1 MVSTQYR
8 PRGRSVKAI
17 ADDIEEAIRRG
28 RLLPG
33 TTLPTVRGLAAD
45 LGVAP
50 GTVAGAYA
58 RLRDRALLES
68 RGRNGT
74 VVRDRPAIR
83 TRPSGPALGPGIVD
97 LSAGQPDPRL
107 LPPLTAAM
115 FAELSGTAAAP
126 TDGLLPAF
134 ADAASDRLSA
144 EGVPVEELTT
154 CFGGLDGIGRV
165 LSVHLASGDTVGVE
179 DPGWPNALNLL
190 AALGMRAI
198 PVAVDDHGPQP
209 AAMDRA
215 LRDGVRAV
223 IVTSRAHNPT
233 GAFVDADRSAALRTV
248 LARHRDVVLIE
259 DDHAAELSAVGLT
272 PLAGAT
278 DHWAFIRSTSKPYG
292 PDLRLAVIAADAVT
306 ISRVAGR
313 MRSGSGWV
321 STLAQRLV
329 LALWQSP
336 SVADQVAAAGRTYDE
351 RRAALIAELAGRAV
365 AAVGATGLNVWVPVP
380 DETAVVAQLLQA
392 GWAVAAGSRFRQ
404 QSGPGIR
411 VTVSPLD
418 SSTIRGFAD
427 QLADVV
433 RGDRRITYTA

>member
-1 MVSTQYR
+1 MPTQYR
-8 PRGRSVKAI
+8 PQGRSVKAI
-17 ADDIEEAIRRG
+17 ADDIEEAVRRG

-33 TTLPTVRGLAAD
+33 TVLPPIRGLAAD

-58 RLRDRALLES
+58 RLRDRALIES

-83 TRPSGPALGPGIVD
+83 TRPNGPALGPGIVD

-107 LPPLTAAM
+107 LPRLTADM
-115 FAELSGTAAAP
+115 FTALRGPAAAP
-126 TDGLLPAF
+126 ADGLLPAF
-134 ADAASDRLSA
+134 AEAASHRLRA
-144 EGVPVEELTT
+144 EGVPVDELTT
-154 CFGGLDGIGRV
+154 CHGGLDGIGRV
-165 LSVHLASGDTVGVE
+165 LSVHLASGDAVGVE

-198 PVAVDDHGPQP
+198 PVAVDDHGPEP
-209 AAMDRA
+209 AALDNA
-215 LRDGVRAV
+215 IHDGARAV
-223 IVTSRAHNPT
+223 IITSRAHNPT
-233 GAFVDADRSAALRTV
+233 GAFVDADRGAALRTV

-259 DDHAAELSAVGLT
+259 DDHAAELSSVGLT
-272 PLAGAT
+272 PLAGAS
-278 DHWAFIRSTSKPYG
+278 DHWAFIRSTSKPFG
-292 PDLRLAVIAADAVT
+292 PDLRLGVIAADPVT

-321 STLAQRLV
+321 STLAQRLA

-336 SVADQVAAAGRTYDE
+336 AVADQVAAAGRTYDE
-351 RRAALIAELAGRAV
+351 RRTGLIAELSDRGV
-365 AAVGATGLNVWVPVP
+365 AAVGETGLNVWLSVA

-411 VTVSPLD
+411 VTVSPLE
-418 SSTIRGFAD
+418 SSTIPGFAD
-427 QLADVV
+427 RLAEVV
-433 RGDRRITYTA
+433 RGDRPTGYTV